1 MYKEIYS
8 GSNTYLFSPVRFES
22 YMNKRFG
29 RNVRVAHER
38 LENDKGKVILY
49 RIERPSNDTDREGKV
64 DKITVR
70 YIIWPFTDGQRH
82 VEVAAFDN
90 ELGIN
95 LFEQIILKEH
105 ERRINKRVARKES
118 RLGIDI

>member
-8 GSNTYLFSPVRFES
+8 GPNTYVFSPTSFET
-22 YMNKRFG
+22 YVNRKFG
-29 RNVRVAHER
+29 RSVRVTHER
-38 LENDKGKVILY
+38 IEPDKRRITLY
-49 RIERPSNDTDREGKV
+49 RIERHSNEVEKQGKV
-64 DKITVR
+64 DRVTLR
-70 YIIWPFTDGQRH
+70 YIIWPFAEGQRH

>member
-1 MYKEIYS
+1 
-8 GSNTYLFSPVRFES
+8 
-22 YMNKRFG
+22 MNKRFG

-38 LENDKGKVILY
+38 LENDKRKVILY